1 MVGVVVVS
9 HGAFCEGM
17 MDTLKMISGDD
28 FGVRHL
34 SLVPGTSPEEFRS
47 QLEEIV
53 EECEREDPRGCVI
66 LSDIAG
72 GTPFNSAAYLSKT
85 HKIGLVAGANMPML
99 ITLAIERSED
109 DTLEQLVEKATS
121 PLAVG
126 VKAAD
131 TSGAGRRSR
140 AKLKPRAN

>member
-1 MVGVVVVS
+1 
-9 HGAFCEGM
+9 

-34 SLVPGTSPEEFRS
+34 SLVPGTSPEEYRA

-53 EECEREDPRGCVI
+53 SACEEEDPRGCVV

-85 HKIGLVAGANMPML
+85 HKIGLISGANMPML
-99 ITLAIERSED
+99 ITLAIERSEE
-109 DTLEQLVEKATS
+109 DTLEQLVERATA

-126 VKAAD
+126 VRAAG
-131 TSGAGRRSR
+131 TITGERKSR